1 MFVGSLVRI
10 RCYNEHIG
18 IITAQKTL
26 PSGLVRNQV
35 EWCSGNTPKEL
46 WINSSDLHL
55 VSSEEINILR
65 GSC

>member
-10 RCYNEHIG
+10 RYNENIG

-35 EWCSGNTPKEL
+35 EWCSGNTAKGL
-46 WINSSDLHL
+46 WINSSDLQL

-65 GSC
+65 NY

>member
-18 IITAQKTL
+18 IVTAQKSL

-35 EWCSGNTPKEL
+35 EWCSGNIAKGL

-55 VSSEEINILR
+55 VSSEEVGILR
-65 GSC
+65 GGC

>member
-10 RCYNEHIG
+10 RYNEYIG

-26 PSGLVRNQV
+26 PSGIIRNQV
-35 EWCSGNTPKEL
+35 EWCSGDIANGL
-46 WINSSDLHL
+46 WINSSDLQL

-65 GSC
+65 GSY

>member
-10 RCYNEHIG
+10 RYNEYIG

-26 PSGLVRNQV
+26 PSGIIRNQV
-35 EWCSGNTPKEL
+35 EWCSGDIAKGL
-46 WINSSDLHL
+46 WINSSDLQL

>member
-10 RCYNEHIG
+10 RYNEHIG
-18 IITAQKTL
+18 IITAQKSL

-35 EWCSGNTPKEL
+35 EWCSGNIAKGL
-46 WINSSDLHL
+46 WINSSDLQL

-65 GSC
+65 GSY

>member
-10 RCYNEHIG
+10 RYNEHIG

-26 PSGLVRNQV
+26 PSGIIRNQV
-35 EWCSGNTPKEL
+35 EWCSGDIAKGL
-46 WINSSDLHL
+46 WINSSDLQL

>member
-10 RCYNEHIG
+10 RYNEHIG

-26 PSGLVRNQV
+26 PSGIIRNQV
-35 EWCSGNTPKEL
+35 EWCSGNIAKGL
-46 WINSSDLHL
+46 WINSSDLQI

>member
-10 RCYNEHIG
+10 RYNEYIG

-26 PSGLVRNQV
+26 PSGIIRNQV
-35 EWCSGNTPKEL
+35 EWCSGDIAKGL
-46 WINSSDLHL
+46 WINSSDLQL

-65 GSC
+65 GSY